1 MRVAVVGSRS
11 KAGILLFLPC
21 AIVICLTE
29 RFLIEA
35 ASIDLLALAPGAGWG
50 KERWGRCRLSVKKEL
65 AAWDGELEQMRARSG
80 VEGIVCLLGYI
91 GRAKL
96 YPGVV
101 AVAAH

>member
-1 MRVAVVGSRS
+1 M
-11 KAGILLFLPC
+11 
-21 AIVICLTE
+21 
-29 RFLIEA
+29 
-35 ASIDLLALAPGAGWG
+35 
-50 KERWGRCRLSVKKEL
+50 KKEL